1 MKRSFLIFN
10 IAMLVLAGLASCKK
24 EFTPSW
30 TEINDLSDRANIKYA
45 NYTVNSARNYILVE
59 NNFVSGTASAYTNV
73 YPSGATSYMSI
84 PAFYKS
90 FTIRDT
96 LPTTTQPALSFTAT
110 LDKGAFYTLFTY
122 DSINAPKFKLV
133 KDAIVVP
140 TDTTARV
147 RFANFAYSTAA
158 MPNIDIFS
166 TRLGAN
172 VATNLAP
179 TDVTNFVPYAS
190 GILDTLHIRE
200 TGRTVNLVSVNGF
213 SAITKRS
220 YTVVFRGSW
229 RLAAGTTL
237 GRGVSSFLSY

>member
-10 IAMLVLAGLASCKK
+10 VAMLVLAGLASCKK

-30 TEINDLSDRANIKYA
+30 SEVNDLSDRANIKHA
-45 NYTVNSARNYILVE
+45 NFTVNSNRNYILVE
-59 NNFVSGTASAYTNV
+59 GNFLSGTASAYTNI
-73 YPSGATSYMSI
+73 YPSGSTSYMSV

-90 FTIRDT
+90 ITIRDT
-96 LPTTTQPALSFTAT
+96 LATTTQPVLNLTAT
-110 LDKGAFYTLFTY
+110 LEKGAYYTLFTY
-122 DSINAPKFKLV
+122 DSINAPKAKLV

-158 MPNIDIFS
+158 MPNIDIYS

-172 VATNLAP
+172 VATNLKVA
-179 TDVTNFVPYAS
+179 DVTDFIPYAS
-190 GILDTLHIRE
+190 ALLDTLHIRE
-200 TGRTVNLVSVNGF
+200 TGKTVNLVSLNGF
-213 SAITKRS
+213 SPITKRS
-220 YTVVFRGSW
+220 YTVAFRGSW

-237 GRGVSSFLSY
+237 GRAVSSYLTY